1 MKIKRF
7 SGYSEAAPE
16 GVTYQKSSQVIT
28 RYILDPLD
36 SSVDTLE
43 ETDKLGVTKR
53 KSDRIKKVIKPL
65 KKYFKYKSNKNSNSA
80 PPSVKASITAWD
92 GPSPTF
98 LPVTCPFSMSEM
110 ELMVSSPGFMS

>member
-28 RYILDPLD
+28 RYILD
-36 SSVDTLE
+36 SVDTLE

-65 KKYFKYKSNKNSNSA
+65 KKYFKYKSNKNSN
-80 PPSVKASITAWD
+80 
-92 GPSPTF
+92 
-98 LPVTCPFSMSEM
+98 
-110 ELMVSSPGFMS
+110 

>member
-1 MKIKRF
+1 MIKEKTFTEGVEDSKEQEEKGFDPLRPVYKMKIKRF

-65 KKYFKYKSNKNSNSA
+65 KKYFKYKSNKNSN
-80 PPSVKASITAWD
+80 
-92 GPSPTF
+92 
-98 LPVTCPFSMSEM
+98 
-110 ELMVSSPGFMS
+110 

>member
-1 MKIKRF
+1 MIKEKTFTEGVEDSKEQEEKGFDPPKTVYKMKIKRF

-65 KKYFKYKSNKNSNSA
+65 KKYFKYKSNKNSN
-80 PPSVKASITAWD
+80 
-92 GPSPTF
+92 
-98 LPVTCPFSMSEM
+98 
-110 ELMVSSPGFMS
+110 

>member
-1 MKIKRF
+1 MKIKRS
-7 SGYSEAAPE
+7 SGYSDADPE
-16 GVTYQKSSQVIT
+16 GVTSQVIT

-65 KKYFKYKSNKNSNSA
+65 KKYFKYKSNKNSN
-80 PPSVKASITAWD
+80 
-92 GPSPTF
+92 
-98 LPVTCPFSMSEM
+98 
-110 ELMVSSPGFMS
+110 

>member
-36 SSVDTLE
+36 SSVDTL
-43 ETDKLGVTKR
+43 TDKLWVTKR

-65 KKYFKYKSNKNSNSA
+65 KKYFKYKSNKNSN
-80 PPSVKASITAWD
+80 
-92 GPSPTF
+92 
-98 LPVTCPFSMSEM
+98 
-110 ELMVSSPGFMS
+110 

>member
-7 SGYSEAAPE
+7 SGYSEAAPS
-16 GVTYQKSSQVIT
+16 GVTYHSSQVIT

-65 KKYFKYKSNKNSNSA
+65 KKYFKYKSNK
-80 PPSVKASITAWD
+80 KQ
-92 GPSPTF
+92 
-98 LPVTCPFSMSEM
+98 
-110 ELMVSSPGFMS
+110 

>member
-7 SGYSEAAPE
+7 SGYSEAAPS
-16 GVTYQKSSQVIT
+16 GVTYHSSQVIT

-65 KKYFKYKSNKNSNSA
+65 KKYFKYKSNKNSN
-80 PPSVKASITAWD
+80 
-92 GPSPTF
+92 
-98 LPVTCPFSMSEM
+98 
-110 ELMVSSPGFMS
+110 